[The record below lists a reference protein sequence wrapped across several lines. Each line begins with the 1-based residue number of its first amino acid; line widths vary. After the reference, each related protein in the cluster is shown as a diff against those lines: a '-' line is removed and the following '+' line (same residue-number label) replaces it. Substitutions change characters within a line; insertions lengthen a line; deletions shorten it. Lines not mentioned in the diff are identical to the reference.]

1 MSGSVQ
7 IVQSVR
13 TTVEV
18 AGTRVSV
25 LVARPEAG
33 GGAAA
38 EAAGLP
44 PVLALHGFGSSAHH
58 TFGVTGHLRE
68 LCRAGRTVLAP
79 DLPGHG
85 LSAKSHD
92 PGKYRPEFLL
102 DLLAALPQRV
112 RDVLGPGG
120 GIPSVDFEEGWDLLG
135 YSLGARLSAGLL
147 RERAPWRRAVLGG
160 YDGRRLFE
168 GVDIRSLRAAL
179 ATGLWE
185 PSQSAVPGLAG
196 QTLRIVTVAAA
207 VPDND
212 PAALTALIEGLDGLA
227 AAPVLADRPVLL
239 VVGDRDPLAD
249 RAAALAT
256 ASSRAELVVVP
267 GRDHISTVP
276 AKPFRAAAAAFLGR
290 RD

>member
-1 MSGSVQ
+1 MSGSVHG
-7 IVQSVR
+7 VHTVR

-25 LVARPEAG
+25 LLARPAG
-33 GGAAA
+33 GGVSA
-38 EAAGLP
+38 EAAALP
-44 PVLALHGFGSSAHH
+44 PVLAVHGFGSSAHH
-58 TFGVTGHLRE
+58 TFDVTGHLRE
-68 LCRAGRTVLAP
+68 LCRVGRTVVAL

-85 LSAKSHD
+85 LSEKSHD
-92 PGKYRPEFLL
+92 PGKYRLEFLL

-112 RDVLGPGG
+112 RDVLGAVG
-120 GIPSVDFEEGWDLLG
+120 GIPSVHLDQGCDLLG

-147 RERAPWRRAVLGG
+147 QERAPWRRAVLGG

-168 GVDIRSLRAAL
+168 GVDVRALRAAL
-179 ATGLWE
+179 TTGLWE
-185 PSQSAVPGLAG
+185 PSEFTVPGLAG

-207 VPDND
+207 VPGND
-212 PAALTALIEGLDGLA
+212 PAALTALIEGLDGLPA
-227 AAPVLADRPVLL
+227 EPVLADRPVLL
-239 VVGDRDPLAD
+239 VVGEKDPLAD
-249 RAAALAT
+249 RAAALAN
-256 ASSRAELVVVP
+256 ASPRAELVVVP